1 MFERETRKPRLR
13 LLRPHRSSAP
23 RAPLHPAAT
32 PRTALPAAALHAR
45 THREQG
51 PWT

>member
-13 LLRPHRSSAP
+13 LLGPRGAATP
-23 RAPLHPAAT
+23 RAPLQPAAT
-32 PRTALPAAALHAR
+32 PRTAMPVAALHAR
-45 THREQG
+45 PHPERG